1 MKKNV
6 FFITLFVGLVFSVFG
21 QSESDFS
28 YIIEN
33 TGVIITRYNGNVKD
47 VRIPERINGLP
58 VIAIGNFAFEG
69 APMLPG
75 MPDADGIITGVTIP
89 NSVISIGEGAF
100 ANNLLT
106 SVVIPNSVTSIGKG
120 AFVGC
125 NRLTSVTLSRHT
137 SIGEYAFPETARII
151 YRDTLDDLILDVENM
166 SDEEFFN
173 FLLRLF

>member
-1 MKKNV
+1 MKKT
-6 FFITLFVGLVFSVFG
+6 ILGLVLIFAVGIVFG

-28 YIIEN
+28 YKIEN
-33 TGVIITRYNGNVKD
+33 TGVIITRYNGSIKD
-47 VRIPERINGLP
+47 VKIPERINGLP

-69 APMLPG
+69 APILMLPD

-125 NRLTSVTLSRHT
+125 HRLTSVSLSRRT
-137 SIGEYAFPETARII
+137 RVGKDAFPETARII
-151 YRDTLDDLILDVENM
+151 YRD
-166 SDEEFFN
+166 
-173 FLLRLF
+173 